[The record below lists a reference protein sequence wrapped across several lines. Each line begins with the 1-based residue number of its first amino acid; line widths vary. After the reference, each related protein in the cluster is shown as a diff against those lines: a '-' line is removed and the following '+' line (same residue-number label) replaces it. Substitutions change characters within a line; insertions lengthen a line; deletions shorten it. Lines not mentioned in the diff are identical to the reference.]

1 MLALVLSGSGPVLL
15 RNPIFPCFFEGA
27 GGGGRTPVPQSE
39 STHAELAS
47 AILNKLFKCHGLQWL
62 CLLQISLP

>member
-27 GGGGRTPVPQSE
+27 GGGGGVGPLSPTLNPHMQSWPVE
-39 STHAELAS
+39 Y
-47 AILNKLFKCHGLQWL
+47 
-62 CLLQISLP
+62 